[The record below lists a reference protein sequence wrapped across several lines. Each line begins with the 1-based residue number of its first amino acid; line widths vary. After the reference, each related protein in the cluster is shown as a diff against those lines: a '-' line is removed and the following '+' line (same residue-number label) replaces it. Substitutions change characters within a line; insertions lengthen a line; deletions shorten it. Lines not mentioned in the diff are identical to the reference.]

1 MILEQEQE
9 NFVEACAWHVQ
20 ARYGEMRAKKKFVAL
35 SKKYSREGDG
45 DRKHRVKKKGH
56 KLKGN
61 QSQVLLCRSC
71 IGKNGNWAEHHLE
84 SMVKRNPQD
93 C

>member
-9 NFVEACAWHVQ
+9 NSVEACARHVQ
-20 ARYGEMRAKKKFVAL
+20 ARYGEMRAKKVVAL
-35 SKKYSREGDG
+35 SKKYSREGDS
-45 DRKHRVKKKGH
+45 DRKCGVKKKGC
-56 KLKGN
+56 KLKEN
-61 QSQVLLCRSC
+61 QSWVLLCGSC